1 MEKFVQTTIRQRE
14 SWIRN
19 VAAAKIDPGMV
30 ERFRRV
36 DGDLRLLIVVE
47 DLCPDTVHTVPYVVA
62 LAAQAGVVMRIIDRG
77 SGAAMMKGRR
87 SFNRS
92 KPIQRMP
99 DSSHSGRPGTKR
111 AAGGTRGGNA

>member
-1 MEKFVQTTIRQRE
+1 
-14 SWIRN
+14 
-19 VAAAKIDPGMV
+19 
-30 ERFRRV
+30 
-36 DGDLRLLIVVE
+36 LRLLIVVE
-47 DLCPDTVHTVPYVVA
+47 DLCPDSVHTVPYVVA

-111 AAGGTRGGNA
+111 TAGGPRWPKSWLLPKTTYNKRGCGSCGLVHE